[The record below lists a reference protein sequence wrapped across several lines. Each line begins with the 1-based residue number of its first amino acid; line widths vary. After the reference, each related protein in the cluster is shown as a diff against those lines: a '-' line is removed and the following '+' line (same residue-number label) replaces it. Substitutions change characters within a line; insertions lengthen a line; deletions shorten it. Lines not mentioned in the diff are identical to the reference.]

1 MTCPH
6 KLPVTPGID
15 RLIDL
20 AIEEDIG
27 HGDITTGFMD
37 LSSRQGRAVITAKE
51 PMVIAGL
58 QMVSK
63 VYKHLEDQVCCR
75 QMVKDGDWIDTAGTI
90 VAKLSGSME
99 ALLLGER
106 IALNFLQRLS
116 GIATNVR
123 NHINKIPAGSVRLT
137 DTRKTVPGWRVLEKY
152 AVRVGGG
159 FNHRMGLY
167 DGVLIK
173 DNHIAACGSIAAAVA
188 SVRKHISHL
197 IRIEVET
204 ETIGQVKEALKAGVD
219 VIMLDNMKD
228 DEVSEAVS
236 IIGSRATIEVS
247 GRVNA
252 QRIARL
258 AELGVQIVS
267 VGALT
272 HGARFV
278 DLAMSIEPL
287 AEDS

>member
-1 MTCPH
+1 MRCLH
-6 KLPVTPGID
+6 KLPIAPGID
-15 RLIDL
+15 KLINL

-27 HGDITTGFMD
+27 HGDITTGPMD

-51 PMVIAGL
+51 PLVIAGL
-58 QMVSK
+58 QMVPK
-63 VYKHLEDQVCCR
+63 VYKRLGDNVSCR

-90 VAKLSGSME
+90 VAQLSGDME
-99 ALLLGER
+99 TLLLGER

-173 DNHIAACGSIAAAVA
+173 DNHIAACGSITKAVA
-188 SVRKHISHL
+188 AVRKHISHL
-197 IRIEVET
+197 ICIEVET
-204 ETIGQVKEALKAGVD
+204 ETIDQVKEALEAGVD
-219 VIMLDNMKD
+219 VIMLDNM
-228 DEVSEAVS
+228 ENHEISEAVS
-236 IIGSRATIEVS
+236 VIGSRAVIEVS
-247 GRVNA
+247 GRVDA
-252 QRIARL
+252 QRISHL
-258 AELGVQIVS
+258 AQLGVQIIS
-267 VGALT
+267 MGALT

-278 DLAMSIEPL
+278 DIGMSIEAL
-287 AEDS
+287 AADS